1 MIHPNTQ
8 NMSQL
13 ITPHS
18 ERLSKIH
25 DNLLKILDSNRDLYC
40 TSMNGGFYA
49 DPARREL
56 LSCICYVLQEPEH
69 EPTTMQVKIR
79 LETAHK
85 YISSLGLYEPLTQ
98 DLVLL
103 ILGIEQAHKTNPT
116 K

>member
-18 ERLSKIH
+18 VRLDKIH
-25 DNLLKILDSNRDLYC
+25 RDLLIILDSNRDLYFQN
-40 TSMNGGFYA
+40 MNGGFYA

-56 LSCICYVLQEPEH
+56 LRCMRYVLQENK
-69 EPTTMQVKIR
+69 PTTMQVKNR
-79 LETAHK
+79 LDKAHK
-85 YISSLGLYEPLTQ
+85 YISSLGAYKGVTQ

-116 K
+116 I